1 MFCQICQGY
10 IWRTFSDHDMNCE
23 KTFEDD
29 SPCGISQAVMHGPED
44 LRDASFTRVS
54 GDEEVV
60 DIL

>member
-1 MFCQICQGY
+1 
-10 IWRTFSDHDMNCE
+10 MNCE

>member
-1 MFCQICQGY
+1 
-10 IWRTFSDHDMNCE
+10 MNCE

-29 SPCGISQAVMHGPED
+29 SPCGISQAIMHGTKD
-44 LRDASFTRVS
+44 LGDASFTRMS